1 MPRPANNNA
10 KPKKGSS
17 TVNKRKLMNSMV
29 NIPSTNPDPYYRY
42 KM

>member
-1 MPRPANNNA
+1 MSPNT
-10 KPKKGSS
+10 KPKKGNITS
-17 TVNKRKLMNSMV
+17 RKLMNSMV

>member
-17 TVNKRKLMNSMV
+17 AVNKRKLMNSMV